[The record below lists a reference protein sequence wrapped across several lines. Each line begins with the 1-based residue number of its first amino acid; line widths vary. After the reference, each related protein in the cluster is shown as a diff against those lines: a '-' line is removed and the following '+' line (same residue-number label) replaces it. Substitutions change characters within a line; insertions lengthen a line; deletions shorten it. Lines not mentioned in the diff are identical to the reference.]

1 MAGRQKKKE
10 LLTVL
15 NIRENNK
22 RNLLAQLMGAAEL
35 TRNDLARESKISLM
49 TVKHIVDELIENGIV
64 EERTSEATVGRKPKA
79 LSISARYGNI
89 VCINLTSTD
98 SISYI
103 IYDIRRQL
111 LAQNTL
117 AVRPGILEYHSA
129 LKTVAAEIREK
140 LKKFSTVTVG
150 VAACVPSAY
159 YEDEDLVNYDLIPAF
174 QDFHIK
180 GFLKEEF
187 GLDNVLVLHDVF
199 SAAKSE
205 YESSVPVP
213 ESQLY
218 LYFGHGV
225 GGCMMVQGNAVEGE
239 DLLAGEIGKM
249 LEPNP
254 FTGEYQTLE
263 EIVSVRG
270 ILERVHEIRPG
281 MDFEEVLL
289 AYRNGEKE
297 IAAVLDN
304 ILNTAAR
311 VLYNLVWLYN
321 PTRFVVDSCYEDY
334 RCLIREKA
342 EAFISRVRREEIQI
356 TVRIEVAKYDEYHM
370 MRGCFRMA
378 REKWLDLLSSEAPA
392 GTEKGALD
400 PDSRKMEK
408 G

>member
-1 MAGRQKKKE
+1 MAGRQKRKE

-22 RNLLAQLMGAAEL
+22 RNLLSQLVGAAEL
-35 TRNDLARESKISLM
+35 TRNDLAQESKISLM
-49 TVKHIVDELIENGIV
+49 TVKHIVDELIENGVV
-64 EERTSEATVGRKPKA
+64 EERTSEASVGRKPKA
-79 LSISARYGNI
+79 LSISSRYGNI

-117 AVRPGILEYHSA
+117 DVQPGIAEYRML
-129 LKTVAAEIREK
+129 LKSVVAEIREK
-140 LKKFSTVTVG
+140 LKTIPTVTVG

-159 YEDEDLVNYDLIPAF
+159 YEAEDLVNYDLIPAF
-174 QDFHIK
+174 QDFHIR

-199 SAAKSE
+199 AAAKSE
-205 YESSVPVP
+205 YESTVPVP
-213 ESQLY
+213 ESQFY

-225 GGCMMVQGNAVEGE
+225 GGSMMVQGNAVQGE
-239 DLLAGEIGKM
+239 DLLAGEVGKM
-249 LEPNP
+249 LEVDP
-254 FTGEYQTLE
+254 FTGEFQTLE

-270 ILERVHEIRPG
+270 ILERVHEKVPG
-281 MDFEEVLL
+281 IDFEEVLEE
-289 AYRNGEKE
+289 YRKGNQE
-297 IAAVLDN
+297 ITAVMDK

-321 PTRFVVDSCYEDY
+321 PTRFVVDSCYEEY
-334 RCLIREKA
+334 GRLIKEKA
-342 EAFISRVRREEIQI
+342 EEFTSRIRREEILI
-356 TVRIEVAKYDEYHM
+356 TVRIVEAKYDEYHM
-370 MRGCFRMA
+370 MRGCFRTA
-378 REKWLDLLSSEAPA
+378 REKWLDLLSSEAPI
-392 GTEKGALD
+392 GTEKGEQS
-400 PDSRKMEK
+400 PNGGKVER

>member
-1 MAGRQKKKE
+1 MAGRQKRKE

-22 RNLLAQLMGAAEL
+22 RNLLAQLMGASEL
-35 TRNDLARESKISLM
+35 TRNDLAQESKISLM

-64 EERTSEATVGRKPKA
+64 EEHTSEASVGRKPKA
-79 LSISARYGNI
+79 LSISVRYGNI

-111 LAQNTL
+111 LDQNTL
-117 AVRPGILEYHSA
+117 AVRPGILEYRSG

-140 LKKFSTVTVG
+140 LKKISTVTVG

-174 QDFHIK
+174 QDFHIR

-213 ESQLY
+213 ESQMY

-225 GGCMMVQGNAVEGE
+225 GGCMIVQGNAVQGE
-239 DLLAGEIGKM
+239 DLLAGEVGKM
-249 LEPNP
+249 LELHPL
-254 FTGEYQTLE
+254 TGDYQTLE

-270 ILERVHEIRPG
+270 ILERIHEIRPD
-281 MDFEEVLL
+281 MDFEEVLRE
-289 AYRNGEKE
+289 YRDGNKE
-297 IAAVLDN
+297 ITAILDK

-321 PTRFVVDSCYEDY
+321 PTRFVIDSCYEDY
-334 RCLIREKA
+334 GRLIREKA
-342 EAFISRVRREEIQI
+342 EAFIGSIRREEIQI
-356 TVRIEVAKYDEYHM
+356 TVRIEEAKYDEYHM
-370 MRGCFRMA
+370 MRGCFRMV
-378 REKWLDLLSSEAPA
+378 REKWLDFLSSEAPI
-392 GTEKGALD
+392 GTEKGEQI
-400 PDSRKMEK
+400 PNSGKMER